1 MKEILKLKQ
10 SYRNQM
16 SKQEKEIF
24 DGSTNFQ
31 KTQYLI
37 SAQQAWNYSETY
49 YKESF
54 YNGNGGLH
62 SANLWILE

>member
-1 MKEILKLKQ
+1 
-10 SYRNQM
+10 M